1 MLDMHLDSERELL
14 ADRKRERAL
23 SLRKATL
30 LMIAVAGSLGLSALL
45 GYAVSNIPAM
55 AALDPGV
62 RFCIVFFTPFL
73 AMILILS
80 GAIRLGR
87 ARYD

>member
-14 ADRKRERAL
+14 ADRRRERAL
-23 SLRKATL
+23 SLRKATV

-55 AALDPGV
+55 AALEPWV
-62 RFCIVFFTPFL
+62 RFCIVILTPFL
-73 AMILILS
+73 VMSLIVS
-80 GAIRLGR
+80 GAVLLGR